1 MEPHVNDTET
11 PTVEPQA
18 HAHVDETETPNLNK
32 YYGLD
37 LETLEALLSND
48 DIIDIQPI
56 SIDTSPIKKPSTI
69 KTSSTKSGGVRTF
82 FSKKSKDF
90 NTRYC
95 QGFFR
100 RSK

>member
-56 SIDTSPIKKPSTI
+56 SIDTSPIKKTI
-69 KTSSTKSGGVRTF
+69 YYQNKFNQVRWSQNF
-82 FSKKSKDF
+82 L
-90 NTRYC
+90 
-95 QGFFR
+95 
-100 RSK
+100 